1 MSFVH
6 YAKYLRMNYLPF
18 LNTFEYDSKNNLS
31 FKINDKTKVCWPIPT
46 TRTDTKAEIKTT
58 VPVYTR

>member
-1 MSFVH
+1 
-6 YAKYLRMNYLPF
+6 MNYLPF

-31 FKINDKTKVCWPIPT
+31 FKIDDKTKVCWPIPT

-58 VPVYTR
+58 VPVYTHVDLG